1 MSYDLARLE
10 AEDTITRLIFAYCV
24 GIDTGRLD
32 DTARLFSEGTWYLNE
47 DTPLSGFDEV
57 SRFLSDNVIL
67 YDGVPGTRH
76 TVSNIVIDLDDDRTS
91 ARVRSY
97 VVVFQTVPGGS
108 PHIMFQGAYDDTF
121 ALDSKG
127 WHFHE
132 RRIRTDGTG
141 DMTLHLR
148 GADAQAVGTTS

>member
-1 MSYDLARLE
+1 MSYDLAQLE
-10 AEDTITRLIFAYCV
+10 AEDAIRRLIFAYCA
-24 GIDTGRLD
+24 GIDSGNLD
-32 DTARLFSEGTWYLNE
+32 DTARLFSDGTWYLNE
-47 DTPLSGFDEV
+47 ESPLTGFDEV
-57 SRFLSDNVIL
+57 SRFLNDNVIL
-67 YDGVPGTRH
+67 YGGVPGTRH
-76 TVSNIVIDLDDDRTS
+76 TVSNIVVDLDDDRTS
-91 ARVRSY
+91 ARARSY
-97 VVVFQTVPGGS
+97 VIVFQTVPGRP

-121 ALDSKG
+121 ALGSKG